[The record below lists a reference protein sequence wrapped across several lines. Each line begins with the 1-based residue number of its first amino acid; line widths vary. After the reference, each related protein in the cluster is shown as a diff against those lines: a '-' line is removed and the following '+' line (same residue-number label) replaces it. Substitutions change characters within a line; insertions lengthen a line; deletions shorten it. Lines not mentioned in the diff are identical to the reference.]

1 MDNPSLIGALAVF
14 TLVAVL
20 LVGAWE
26 LTKNRRKQAEMGEKP
41 TGGID
46 TMTTRH
52 KEDLSQ

>member
-1 MDNPSLIGALAVF
+1 MDNPSLIGALAAF

-20 LVGAWE
+20 VVGAFE
-26 LTKNRRKQAEMGEKP
+26 LNKNRKKQAEKGEKP

-52 KEDLSQ
+52 KEDLSK